1 LTAFVTASL
10 SRDHDRNGFCSG
22 VEALDRYLRE
32 FAFQD
37 IKRRVAGCF
46 VALDDAGEIAGF
58 YTLAATSVPLNLLPP
73 AAAKKLPR
81 YPVLPATLIG
91 RLAVAT
97 KRQGQGQGLGL
108 GRALIADAIIRTES
122 FRIGAYALIVDA
134 KDERARA
141 FYAANGFA
149 SLPDEARRMFLPM
162 ATALQVLESERRG

>member
-1 LTAFVTASL
+1 MTSFVTAIL
-10 SRDHDRNGFCSG
+10 SRGHDRDGFSCG
-22 VEALDRYLRE
+22 VEALDTYLRE

-46 VALDDAGEIAGF
+46 VMLDDADEIAGF

-73 AAAKKLPR
+73 AVTKKLPR
-81 YPVLPATLIG
+81 YPVLPAMLIS

-97 KRQGQGQGLGL
+97 KHQGQGL

-134 KDERARA
+134 KDDSASA

-149 SLPDEARRMFLPM
+149 PIPENAQRMFLPM
-162 ATALQVLESERRG
+162 ATALQVLEGERRG